1 MRFLNHPIRRSFKS
15 RQTGRFPWVVFVPS
29 SGSRSDRAVPA
40 ADENKQPPPP
50 RLRRQKR
57 LRDPLRPVSR
67 RHNGPF
73 FRLRDLGGPKPAV
86 QKQTFREISR
96 REYSFTDRHQRRY
109 TCYCDWRTPSLRAV
123 SVAVSID
130 GRKNCPTRLLIRSGS
145 HWVLLGGCGDGKLEN
160 L

>member
-1 MRFLNHPIRRSFKS
+1 MRFLNRPIRRSFKS
-15 RQTGRFPWVVFVPS
+15 RQTSRFPWVVFVPS

-50 RLRRQKR
+50 RPKARTIA
-57 LRDPLRPVSR
+57 RPVASSQ

-96 REYSFTDRHQRRY
+96 REYSFTNSHQRRY
-109 TCYCDWRTPSLRAV
+109 TCYCDWRTPS
-123 SVAVSID
+123 I
-130 GRKNCPTRLLIRSGS
+130 GRRFDRRTE
-145 HWVLLGGCGDGKLEN
+145 KLPN
-160 L
+160 